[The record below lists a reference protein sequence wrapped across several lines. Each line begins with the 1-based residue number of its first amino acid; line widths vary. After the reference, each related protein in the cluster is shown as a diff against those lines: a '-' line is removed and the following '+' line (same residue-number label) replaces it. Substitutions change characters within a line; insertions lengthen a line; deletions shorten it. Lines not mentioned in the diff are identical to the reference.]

1 MTSPPASPSTFTF
14 PLGSGQPE
22 AAADKW
28 RVPPGVPARFFCS
41 ELSRQVVQLTGEGTM
56 SHTPRCKLVDYLEEL
71 NDEEF
76 EKFKMHLEDYP
87 VEKGY
92 KPIRRSKT
100 EKAAHIEIA
109 RYMIEAFDD
118 AKALKMTVSILDG
131 INKKDLA
138 ARIRKEMLEYL
149 FPKPSTMTKKEKK
162 EREKTILSNL
172 CDKFLGIPKKVEV
185 ILDPKTAYPALILSE
200 DRKRVHMGE
209 QTQVLFDNPERFRFL
224 PGVLGA
230 EGIESGTLEW
240 VVEVGKAKEW
250 AIGIARESVE
260 RTYSEDITITQGF
273 WVLQLAQG
281 EYQASTSPPIKL
293 TLWKSPQC
301 ILVILEHD
309 FDRLIFYN
317 ADSMDHIFTFNYPF
331 SEKVFP
337 FLLVRDK
344 EIPLKISPRTSL

>member
-1 MTSPPASPSTFTF
+1 
-14 PLGSGQPE
+14 
-22 AAADKW
+22 
-28 RVPPGVPARFFCS
+28 
-41 ELSRQVVQLTGEGTM
+41 M

-71 NDEEF
+71 NEEEF

-92 KPIRRSKT
+92 KPICRSKT
-100 EKAAHIEIA
+100 EKASHIEIA

-118 AKALKMTVSILDG
+118 IKAVKMTVSILDR

-138 ARIRKEMLEYL
+138 ARIRKEMPEYFL
-149 FPKPSTMTKKEKK
+149 PKPSTMTKKEKK
-162 EREKTILSNL
+162 EREKKILSNL
-172 CDKFLGIPKKVEV
+172 HDKFFGIPKKVEV

-200 DRKRVHMGE
+200 DRKRVHMGD
-209 QTQVLFDNPERFRFL
+209 QTQILVDNPERFCFL

-250 AIGIARESVE
+250 AIGVARESVE
-260 RTYSEDITITQGF
+260 RKNSEDITITQGF

-293 TLWKSPQC
+293 TLWKSPQSVL
-301 ILVILEHD
+301 IILEHD

-317 ADSMDHIFTFNYPF
+317 ADSMEHIFTFNYPF
-331 SEKVFP
+331 SEKLFP

-344 EIPLKISPRTSL
+344 EIPLKISPRTSV